1 MDLTEIQGGEVATT
15 NLHSCNG
22 SEFVL
27 QLHMSRLQDHGM
39 LMNYNSIKQYIV
51 LDVINDIFW
60 SVSLILQLI
69 HFI

>member
-39 LMNYNSIKQYIV
+39 LMNYNSIKQQAIY
-51 LDVINDIFW
+51 
-60 SVSLILQLI
+60 SLRYDK
-69 HFI
+69 